1 MPGFPARRKESTE
14 DLQQRVRT
22 AQPASDLTGAPP
34 LTLPPYRWPDPDRDY
49 ANGAFIPGA
58 ADYPARWTETAAAF
72 RRSLGRRA
80 DLDLAYGP
88 APREQLDLF
97 LPEGTPK
104 GVVVFVHGGYWH
116 LFSKAHWSHLAAG
129 PLARGYAVAMPSY
142 TLAPAAR
149 LAEITAE
156 IARAC
161 WFVGTRVPG
170 PMVVTGHSAGGH
182 LSARMGCTDIAVP
195 VTRVVPI
202 SPLAELGPLMATAM
216 NATLKIDGDEA
227 ASESPARHN
236 LRDGVSAHVWVG
248 AEERPAF
255 LMQARILAEEWACPW
270 TTDPG
275 HHHFSVIEGLADPES
290 PLCRVLL
297 EGP

>member
-1 MPGFPARRKESTE
+1 VPPT
-14 DLQQRVRT
+14 
-22 AQPASDLTGAPP
+22 LT
-34 LTLPPYRWPDPDRDY
+34 YRWPDPDRDY

-58 ADYPARWTETAAAF
+58 ADYPARWASQAAAF
-72 RRSLGRRA
+72 RRGLENRA

-88 APREQLDLF
+88 SPREKLDLF

-129 PLARGYAVAMPSY
+129 PLAHGFAVAMPSY

-149 LAEITAE
+149 IAEMTAE

-170 PMVVTGHSAGGH
+170 PLVVTGHSAGGQ
-182 LSARMGCTDIAVP
+182 LSARMGCDDVP
-195 VTRVVPI
+195 VPVARVVPI
-202 SPLAELGPLMATAM
+202 SPLSELGPLMATEM
-216 NATLKIDGDEA
+216 NATLRIDEGEA
-227 ASESPARHN
+227 ASESPARHA
-236 LRDGVSAHVWVG
+236 LRDGVRAHVWVG

-255 LMQARILAEEWACPW
+255 LMQARVLSEEWACPW
-270 TTDPG
+270 TAVPG
-275 HHHFSVIEGLADPES
+275 HHHFSVIEALADPDS
-290 PLCRVLL
+290 SLCQVLL
-297 EGP
+297 EGL

>member
-1 MPGFPARRKESTE
+1 MTDR
-14 DLQQRVRT
+14 
-22 AQPASDLTGAPP
+22 
-34 LTLPPYRWPDPDRDY
+34 PPYRWPDPDRDY
-49 ANGAFIPGA
+49 ANAAFIPGA
-58 ADYPARWTETAAAF
+58 ADFPPRWTEAAAGF
-72 RRSLGRRA
+72 RRALGKRA

-88 APREQLDLF
+88 SAREKLDLF

-149 LAEITAE
+149 IAGMTAE

-161 WFVGTRVPG
+161 WFVGTRVAG

-182 LSARMGCTDIAVP
+182 LAARMGCDDMPVP
-195 VTRVVPI
+195 VARVVPI
-202 SPLAELGPLMATAM
+202 SPLAELGPLIATAM
-216 NATLKIDGDEA
+216 NATLKLDAAEA
-227 ASESPARHN
+227 AAESPARHR

-248 AEERPAF
+248 ADERPAF
-255 LMQARILAEEWACPW
+255 LMQARLLAEEWGCPW
-270 TTDPG
+270 TADPG
-275 HHHFSVIEGLADPES
+275 QHHFSVIDGLQDPDS
-290 PLCRVLL
+290 ALCRVLL
-297 EGP
+297 DGLQPVPATADIRG

>member
-1 MPGFPARRKESTE
+1 VPAI
-14 DLQQRVRT
+14 
-22 AQPASDLTGAPP
+22 
-34 LTLPPYRWPDPDRDY
+34 PPYRWPDPDRDY

-58 ADYPARWTETAAAF
+58 ADYPPRWTATAAAF
-72 RRSLGRRA
+72 RASLGKRA

-88 APREQLDLF
+88 SPREKLDLF
-97 LPEGTPK
+97 LPDVTPQ

-149 LAEITAE
+149 IAEITAE
-156 IARAC
+156 VARAC

-182 LSARMGCTDIAVP
+182 LAARMGNADIAVP
-195 VTRVVPI
+195 VARVVPI
-202 SPLAELGPLMATAM
+202 SPLAELGPLIATEM
-216 NATLKIDGDEA
+216 NATLKLDAAEA
-227 ASESPARHN
+227 AAESPARHP
-236 LRDGVSAHVWVG
+236 LRDRVSAHVWVG

-255 LMQARILAEEWACPW
+255 LMQARVLAEEWGCPW
-270 TTDPG
+270 TAEHG
-275 HHHFSVIEGLADPES
+275 HHHFSVIEGLADPDS
-290 PLCRVLL
+290 ALCEVLL

>member
-1 MPGFPARRKESTE
+1 MTDR
-14 DLQQRVRT
+14 
-22 AQPASDLTGAPP
+22 
-34 LTLPPYRWPDPDRDY
+34 PPYRWPDPDRDY
-49 ANGAFIPGA
+49 ANAAFIPGA
-58 ADYPARWTETAAAF
+58 ADFPPRWTEAAAGF
-72 RRSLGRRA
+72 RRALGKRA

-88 APREQLDLF
+88 SAREKLDLF

-149 LAEITAE
+149 IAGMTAE

-161 WFVGTRVPG
+161 WFVGTRVAG

-182 LSARMGCTDIAVP
+182 LAARMGCEDMPVP
-195 VTRVVPI
+195 VARVVPI
-202 SPLAELGPLMATAM
+202 SPLAELGPLIATAM
-216 NATLKIDGDEA
+216 NATLKLDAAEA
-227 ASESPARHN
+227 AAESPARHR

-248 AEERPAF
+248 ADERPAF
-255 LMQARILAEEWACPW
+255 LMQARLLAEEWGCPW
-270 TTDPG
+270 TADPG
-275 HHHFSVIEGLADPES
+275 QHHFSVIDGLQDPDS
-290 PLCRVLL
+290 ALCRVLL
-297 EGP
+297 DGLQPVPATADIRG

>member
-1 MPGFPARRKESTE
+1 MTE
-14 DLQQRVRT
+14 R
-22 AQPASDLTGAPP
+22 
-34 LTLPPYRWPDPDRDY
+34 PPYRWPDPDRDY

-58 ADYPARWTETAAAF
+58 ADYPPRWTEAAAGY
-72 RRSLGRRA
+72 RQALGRRA

-88 APREQLDLF
+88 SARQKLDLF

-104 GVVVFVHGGYWH
+104 GAVVFVHGGYWH

-149 LAEITAE
+149 ISEMTAE

-182 LSARMGCTDIAVP
+182 LSARMGCADIPVP
-195 VTRVVPI
+195 VARVVPI
-202 SPLAELGPLMATAM
+202 SPLAELGPLMATEM
-216 NATLKIDGDEA
+216 NATLKIDEAEA
-227 ASESPARHN
+227 AAESPARHR
-236 LRDGVSAHVWVG
+236 LRDAVTAHVWVG

-255 LMQARILAEEWACPW
+255 LMQARVLAEEWGCPW
-270 TTDPG
+270 TADPG
-275 HHHFSVIEGLADPES
+275 HHHFSVIEGLADPDS
-290 PLCRVLL
+290 PLCDVLL
-297 EGP
+297 RGV